1 METAYAQL
9 HERIAVLGGV
19 DVDFL
24 ARKTPE
30 EVYARCRNLIAL
42 SATDSGYALG
52 SGNSV
57 PDYIPNENFIAMLRA
72 ANEGY

>member
-1 METAYAQL
+1 ML
-9 HERIAVLGGV
+9 FRS
-19 DVDFL
+19 
-24 ARKTPE
+24 
-30 EVYARCRNLIAL
+30 NLIAL
-42 SATDSGYALG
+42 SATDGGYALG

>member
-1 METAYAQL
+1 
-9 HERIAVLGGV
+9 
-19 DVDFL
+19 VDFL

-42 SATDSGYALG
+42 SATEGGYALG